1 MGVTPETARTWIDD
15 NVITKK
21 AKFWTRANV
30 GEVLPEP
37 PSPLAWDLVWETGT
51 MLGWRDC
58 AINRFGFLEDELD
71 EHRPEVLGLFG
82 GYAYLGADFIRVFG
96 ERTPG
101 MSAAAMDAAYFGD
114 HPDVP
119 HYVAELWHTND
130 ASSATIAGW
139 LGWVMTATEVPELLE
154 HAAIGRSLRERRP
167 DLDSLAD
174 LDLLARARSLVPSI
188 REFFDWHINLSGA
201 ASIGPGALGQICA
214 AVGRPEVAM
223 DLIAGLGGVDSAAPS
238 YAMWILSRTVRASGE
253 LNHLFDAG
261 PVGLTQRLRG
271 SEAPEA
277 AAMLGSLDEFLYEF
291 GSRGPNE
298 WDIHAPTWELDPDLV
313 WAAVD
318 RMRLAD
324 DDAAPE
330 TSQAERSAQRE
341 ALVSE
346 ISTILTGDA
355 EAQGQFLAAA
365 QSARV
370 MVPGRERTKT
380 NVIRVINES
389 RMAIWKLGER
399 FVERGIVRERR
410 DICLLFADEI
420 EAAITDG
427 SSWDDVVAA
436 RQATLD
442 EINSVEPPFII
453 NEVVPPVDTWDRVG
467 ERAVEAVVVNDS
479 LQGVPGCPGVARGIA
494 RVVLDPSD
502 PTVLGPGE
510 ILIAPYTDPA
520 WTPLFVP
527 AGAVVVDVGAALSH
541 AIIVSRELGIPCAV
555 SVLDA
560 TRRIPDGA
568 VVEVDGSTGVVTVI
582 SLPS

>member
-1 MGVTPETARTWIDD
+1 MGATPETARTWIDD
-15 NVITKK
+15 NVITEK
-21 AKFWTRANV
+21 AQFWTRANV

-71 EHRPEVLGLFG
+71 ERRPEVLGLFG

-101 MSAAAMDAAYFGD
+101 MSAEAMDAAYFGD

-119 HYVAELWHTND
+119 PYVAEPWHVND
-130 ASSATIAGW
+130 ASSATIGGW
-139 LGWVMTATEVPELLE
+139 LGWVMSATEVPELLE

-167 DLDSLAD
+167 DLDAMSDA
-174 LDLLARARSLVPSI
+174 DLLARARSLLPTI
-188 REFFDWHINLSGA
+188 RVFFDWHINMSGA

-214 AVGRPEVAM
+214 AVGRPEATM

-238 YAMWILSRTVRASGE
+238 YAMWTLSRTVRASDA
-253 LNHLFDAG
+253 LNLLFDAG
-261 PVGLTQRLRG
+261 PVGLTRRLVG
-271 SEAPEA
+271 EGGPEA
-277 AAMLGSLDEFLYEF
+277 TALLGSLDEFLYEF

-330 TSQAERSAQRE
+330 TSQAGRAARRE

-346 ISTILTGDA
+346 ISALLAGDA

-365 QSARV
+365 QSAKV
-370 MVPGRERTKT
+370 MVPSRERTKT

-399 FVERGIVRERR
+399 FVERGILPTRR
-410 DICLLFADEI
+410 DLCLLFADEI
-420 EAAITDG
+420 EAAIDDG
-427 SSWDDVVAA
+427 EGWSDVVAS

-442 EINSVEPPFII
+442 EIASVEPPFII
-453 NEVVPPVDTWDRVG
+453 NAVVPPVANWDKTG
-467 ERAVEAVVVNDS
+467 SRAVEAVSVDES

-527 AGAVVVDVGAALSH
+527 AAAVVVDVGAALSH

-568 VVEVDGSTGVVTVI
+568 TIEVDGSTGAVTI
-582 SLPS
+582 ITLP

>member
-1 MGVTPETARTWIDD
+1 MSATPETAPVWIDD
-15 NVITKK
+15 NVITER
-21 AKFWTRANV
+21 ASFWTRANV

-37 PSPLAWDLVWETGT
+37 PSPLAWDLIWARGT

-58 AINRFGFLEDELD
+58 AINRFGFLREELD

-101 MSAAAMDAAYFGD
+101 MSAEAMDAAYFGD

-119 HYVAELWHTND
+119 PYVAKPWHANES
-130 ASSATIAGW
+130 SSATIEAW

-154 HAAIGRSLRERRP
+154 HAAVGRDLRDRRP
-167 DLDSLAD
+167 DLDSLTD
-174 LDLLARARSLVPSI
+174 TELLARARSLIPTI
-188 REFFDWHINLSGA
+188 RVFFDWHINMSAA

-214 AVGRPEVAM
+214 AVGRPEAVM

-238 YAMWILSRTVRASGE
+238 YAMWNVSRTVRSSDV
-253 LNHLFDAG
+253 LNQLFDGG
-261 PVGLTQRLRG
+261 PVGLTDRLRASG
-271 SEAPEA
+271 APEA
-277 AAMLGSLDEFLYEF
+277 LGVLDSLDDFLYEF

-298 WDIHAPTWELDPDLV
+298 WDIYAPTWELEPDLV
-313 WAAVD
+313 WAAID
-318 RMRLAD
+318 RMRLAG

-330 TSQAERSAQRE
+330 ASQAGRAAQRE
-341 ALVSE
+341 MLVDE
-346 ISTILTGDA
+346 ISAMLADDA
-355 EAQGQFLAAA
+355 EALGQFLAAA
-365 QSARV
+365 QSAKV
-370 MVPGRERTKT
+370 MVPSRERTKT

-389 RMAIWKLGER
+389 RMAMWKLGER
-399 FVERGIVRERR
+399 FAERGIVPTARE
-410 DICLLFADEI
+410 IGLLFADEI
-420 EAAITDG
+420 EAAIGDG
-427 SSWDDVVAA
+427 AGWSDVVAL
-436 RQATLD
+436 RQATL
-442 EINSVEPPFII
+442 EAITLVEPPFII
-453 NEVVPPVDTWDRVG
+453 NEVVPPLQSWDKVG
-467 ERAVEAVVVNDS
+467 ERLVEAVGVDDN
-479 LQGVPGCPGVARGIA
+479 LQGVPGCPGVARGTA

-510 ILIAPYTDPA
+510 ILVAPYTDPA

-527 AGAVVVDVGAALSH
+527 AAAVVVDVGAALSH

-568 VVEVDGSTGVVTVI
+568 TIEVDGATGAVTII
-582 SLPS
+582 SLP

>member
-1 MGVTPETARTWIDD
+1 MSVTPPTAPTWIEDS
-15 NVITKK
+15 VITDR

-37 PSPLAWDLVWETGT
+37 PSPLAWDLVWEPGT

-58 AINRFGFLEDELD
+58 AVNRLGFGEDELS
-71 EHRPEVLGLFG
+71 EHRPEVLGVFG
-82 GYAYLGADFIRVFG
+82 GYAFLGADFIRVFG

-101 MSAAAMDAAYFGD
+101 MSAAAMDLAYFGD

-119 HYVAELWHTND
+119 PFVSEPWHERAETTEAL
-130 ASSATIAGW
+130 AQW
-139 LGWVMTATEVPELLE
+139 LGWVMSATEVPELIE
-154 HAAIGRSLRERRP
+154 HAGHGRTLRDNRP
-167 DLDSLAD
+167 DLGTLSDTEL
-174 LDLLARARSLVPSI
+174 LDYCRSLLPII
-188 REFFDWHINLSGA
+188 RLYFDWHIYISAA

-214 AVGRPEVAM
+214 AVGRPEAAM

-238 YAMWILSRTVRASGE
+238 YAMWTMSRAVRSSDE
-253 LNHLFDAG
+253 MNTLFDGG
-261 PVGLTQRLRG
+261 PIGLTSQLRSSTSPAA
-271 SEAPEA
+271 SE
-277 AAMLGSLDEFLYEF
+277 MLASLDEFLYEF

-330 TSQAERSAQRE
+330 ESQAGRSAQRE
-341 ALVSE
+341 ALVAE
-346 ISTILTGDA
+346 IGAMLAGDP

-365 QSARV
+365 QSAKV
-370 MVPGRERTKT
+370 MVPSRERTKT

-389 RMAIWKLGER
+389 RMATWELGRR
-399 FVERGIVRERR
+399 FVDRGIIPTPR
-410 DICLLFADEI
+410 DICLLFADEV
-420 EAAITDG
+420 EAAI
-427 SSWDDVVAA
+427 DDPAGWREVALA

-442 EINSVEPPFII
+442 AIESTEPPFII
-453 NEVVPPVDTWDRVG
+453 NETVPPLDTWAKKG
-467 ERAVEAVVVNDS
+467 EQSYEPVSAGES
-479 LQGVPGCPGVARGIA
+479 LQGMPGCPGVARGIA

-510 ILIAPYTDPA
+510 ILVAPYTDPA

-527 AGAVVVDVGAALSH
+527 ASAVVVDVGAALSH

-568 VVEVDGSTGVVTVI
+568 TIEVDGSTGGITVV
-582 SLPS
+582 SLP

>member
-1 MGVTPETARTWIDD
+1 MSVTPPTAPTWIEDS
-15 NVITKK
+15 VITDR

-37 PSPLAWDLVWETGT
+37 PSPLAWDLVWELGT

-58 AINRFGFLEDELD
+58 AVNRLGFGEDELS
-71 EHRPEVLGLFG
+71 EHRPEVLGVFG
-82 GYAYLGADFIRVFG
+82 GYAFLGADFIRIFG

-101 MSAAAMDAAYFGD
+101 MSAAAMDLAYFGD

-119 HYVAELWHTND
+119 PFVPEPWHERAETTETLT
-130 ASSATIAGW
+130 SW

-154 HAAIGRSLRERRP
+154 HAAYGRSLRNNRP
-167 DLDSLAD
+167 DLRALSDTE
-174 LDLLARARSLVPSI
+174 LLAYSRSLLPTI
-188 REFFDWHINLSGA
+188 RLFFDWHIYMSAA

-214 AVGRPEVAM
+214 AVGRPEAAM

-238 YAMWILSRTVRASGE
+238 FAMWTISRAVRDSDEMNA
-253 LNHLFDAG
+253 LFDSG
-261 PVGLTQRLRG
+261 PVGLTARLRSSTSPG
-271 SEAPEA
+271 ASEL
-277 AAMLGSLDEFLYEF
+277 LGALDGFLHEF

-324 DDAAPE
+324 DASAPE
-330 TSQAERSAQRE
+330 MSQAGRAAQRE
-341 ALVSE
+341 ALVAE
-346 ISTILTGDA
+346 ISPMLAGDP
-355 EAQGQFLAAA
+355 EAQGTFLAAA
-365 QSARV
+365 QSAKV
-370 MVPGRERTKT
+370 MVPSRERTKT

-389 RMAIWKLGER
+389 RMAVWELGQR
-399 FVERGIVRERR
+399 FVSRGIVPTPR
-410 DICLLFADEI
+410 DICLLFADEV
-420 EAAITDG
+420 EAAL
-427 SSWDDVVAA
+427 DDPTGWREVALA

-442 EINSVEPPFII
+442 AINATEPPFII
-453 NEVVPPVDTWDRVG
+453 NEVVPPLDTWAKTG
-467 ERAVEAVVVNDS
+467 SRAVEAVAVDDS
-479 LQGVPGCPGVARGIA
+479 LQGMPGCPGIARGIA

-510 ILIAPYTDPA
+510 ILVAPYTDPA

-568 VVEVDGSTGVVTVI
+568 IIEVDGGTGAVTII
-582 SLPS
+582 SLP